1 MRDQKIM
8 NCQHLTKPKT
18 KHNIKKREDIDPGEA
33 LGKGR
38 EINKL
43 FINSFGLAY
52 FKCESTLKKKQKPTT
67 QKIIYRNSGKISKIR
82 IIFLQVYVYYTCSSK
97 MFIIPYL

>member
-8 NCQHLTKPKT
+8 NCQHLTKPET
-18 KHNIKKREDIDPGEA
+18 KHSIKKREDIDPGEA

-52 FKCESTLKKKQKPTT
+52 FKCESTLKKKTKPQHRKLLIEIVAKLVRSELSSYKSMYT
-67 QKIIYRNSGKISKIR
+67 IR
-82 IIFLQVYVYYTCSSK
+82 AAVKC
-97 MFIIPYL
+97 